1 MRPRA
6 TVRSVT
12 PGELLN
18 RKDLASF
25 RDFNIFWL
33 GICNGSTQ
41 VFIADARRKH
51 YKSCETMKEDKHNE
65 VEPEVVPEELIVDD
79 VDATPAENE
88 AAEAE
93 TAAVADEELSEEE
106 RLRSRNSELEASLE
120 KEKKEYMFLMA
131 EFDNFRKR
139 TLREKS
145 ELIKNAAESA
155 FKGLLPIV
163 DDFERALK
171 ASEGV
176 DDAVSIREGME
187 LIYKKLKKYME
198 QNGVKEMDPADTV
211 FDADRHE
218 AISAVPVTDDSLKG
232 KILDTVEKGY
242 TINDKV
248 LRHAKVVVGK

>member
-1 MRPRA
+1 
-6 TVRSVT
+6 
-12 PGELLN
+12 
-18 RKDLASF
+18 
-25 RDFNIFWL
+25 
-33 GICNGSTQ
+33 
-41 VFIADARRKH
+41 
-51 YKSCETMKEDKHNE
+51 MKEDKHNE

-171 ASEGV
+171 ASEGA

-218 AISAVPVTDDSLKG
+218 AISAVPVSDDSLKG

>member
-1 MRPRA
+1 MGKNKNKNRFWGGRDVSPEGDDMEEKRDKMKEKEEIPEEVAESQEA
-6 TVRSVT
+6 TS
-12 PGELLN
+12 
-18 RKDLASF
+18 
-25 RDFNIFWL
+25 
-33 GICNGSTQ
+33 
-41 VFIADARRKH
+41 ADA
-51 YKSCETMKEDKHNE
+51 SETDEVTAEDVDLSSEEDNARNE
-65 VEPEVVPEELIVDD
+65 VEE
-79 VDATPAENE
+79 
-88 AAEAE
+88 
-93 TAAVADEELSEEE
+93 
-106 RLRSRNSELEASLE
+106 LRSQLE

-171 ASEGV
+171 ATEGV
-176 DDAVSIREGME
+176 GDAGAVREGME

-198 QNGVKEMDPADTV
+198 QNGVREMDPEDRD
-211 FDADRHE
+211 FDANRHE
-218 AISAVPVTDDSLKG
+218 AISAVPVPDESLKG

-248 LRHAKVVVGK
+248 LRHAKVVVGQ

>member
-1 MRPRA
+1 MGKNKNKNRFWGGRDVSPEGDDMEEKRDKMKEKEEIPEEVA
-6 TVRSVT
+6 ESQEVT
-12 PGELLN
+12 
-18 RKDLASF
+18 S
-25 RDFNIFWL
+25 
-33 GICNGSTQ
+33 
-41 VFIADARRKH
+41 ADA
-51 YKSCETMKEDKHNE
+51 SETDEVTAEDVDLSSEEDNARNE
-65 VEPEVVPEELIVDD
+65 VED
-79 VDATPAENE
+79 
-88 AAEAE
+88 
-93 TAAVADEELSEEE
+93 
-106 RLRSRNSELEASLE
+106 LRSQLE

-171 ASEGV
+171 ATEGV
-176 DDAVSIREGME
+176 SDAGAVREGME

-198 QNGVKEMDPADTV
+198 QNGVREMDPEDRD

-218 AISAVPVTDDSLKG
+218 AISAVPVPDESLKG

-248 LRHAKVVVGK
+248 LRHAKVVVGQ

>member
-1 MRPRA
+1 
-6 TVRSVT
+6 
-12 PGELLN
+12 
-18 RKDLASF
+18 
-25 RDFNIFWL
+25 
-33 GICNGSTQ
+33 
-41 VFIADARRKH
+41 
-51 YKSCETMKEDKHNE
+51 MKEDKHNE

-145 ELIKNAAESA
+145 ELIKNAAESG

-218 AISAVPVTDDSLKG
+218 AISAVPVSDDSLKG

>member
-1 MRPRA
+1 M
-6 TVRSVT
+6 
-12 PGELLN
+12 E
-18 RKDLASF
+18 KDK
-25 RDFNIFWL
+25 NEKEQEQY
-33 GICNGSTQ
+33 NGQ
-41 VFIADARRKH
+41 
-51 YKSCETMKEDKHNE
+51 N
-65 VEPEVVPEELIVDD
+65 PEAVVVDD
-79 VDATPAENE
+79 VNSTPAQDAEAEAEVAVE
-88 AAEAE
+88 AAEE
-93 TAAVADEELSEEE
+93 LTEEQKLYKKNE
-106 RLRSRNSELEASLE
+106 ELEAQLE

-176 DDAVSIREGME
+176 DDSASIREGME
-187 LIYKKLKKYME
+187 LIYKKLKKFME
-198 QNGVKEMDPADTV
+198 QNGVKEMDAESTEFNPDL
-211 FDADRHE
+211 HE
-218 AISAVPVTDDSLKG
+218 AISAVPVPDESLKG

-242 TINDKV
+242 MINDKV